1 MFESDTYESDP
12 YEKVLH
18 IIIILCVEELGS
30 NVIKRGFSNNKPHSI
45 NIYLFFKN
53 GVWTLRMRDDCESF
67 NPKYLYELNMHEKS
81 TRILATALQKISCKM
96 IIIMYNKY
104 VLQLQDEI

>member
-1 MFESDTYESDP
+1 
-12 YEKVLH
+12 
-18 IIIILCVEELGS
+18 
-30 NVIKRGFSNNKPHSI
+30 
-45 NIYLFFKN
+45 
-53 GVWTLRMRDDCESF
+53 MRDDCESF

>member
-12 YEKVLH
+12 YKKVLH

-45 NIYLFFKN
+45 NIYIYSLKT
-53 GVWTLRMRDDCESF
+53 V
-67 NPKYLYELNMHEKS
+67 YEH
-81 TRILATALQKISCKM
+81 
-96 IIIMYNKY
+96 
-104 VLQLQDEI
+104 